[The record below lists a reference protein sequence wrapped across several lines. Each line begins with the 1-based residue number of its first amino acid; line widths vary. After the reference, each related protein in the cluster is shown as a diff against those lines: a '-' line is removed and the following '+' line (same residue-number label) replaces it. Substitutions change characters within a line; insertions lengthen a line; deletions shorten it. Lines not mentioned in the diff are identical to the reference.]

1 MESSEGAIPWCPL
14 LNRMELID
22 QISAQGTSVCEHF
35 AGHNG
40 EEHPRIIIQR
50 PTLNL
55 EWDFG
60 FISAKVVRPGY
71 ILKLQQSLLEKD
83 YFIEMKNTV
92 NIKQNDSL
100 SNDLN
105 ESNLRDDRNEIS
117 PILTF
122 ENDSDLSILNSSY
135 QIPDI
140 PKKYIE
146 PIILDTSLPYV
157 SIIL

>member
-1 MESSEGAIPWCPL
+1 
-14 LNRMELID
+14 
-22 QISAQGTSVCEHF
+22 
-35 AGHNG
+35 
-40 EEHPRIIIQR
+40 
-50 PTLNL
+50 
-55 EWDFG
+55 
-60 FISAKVVRPGY
+60 
-71 ILKLQQSLLEKD
+71 
-83 YFIEMKNTV
+83 MKNTV
-92 NIKQNDSL
+92 NIKQND